1 VSDPDPT
8 FDSVLDLCRNQHRR
22 IVLGMLLAEQRS
34 VTLNDLTRTV
44 LTYNHH
50 TLPTEAPDDVVAE
63 TRISLHHNHLPKLA
77 SEGIIT
83 YKPDRG
89 HVAATE
95 QLEAIQ
101 PVVTTILDAD
111 PELEA
116 PIEL

>member
-1 VSDPDPT
+1 MSDPRPT

-22 IVLGMLLAEQRS
+22 IVLGILVAEQRS
-34 VTLNDLTRTV
+34 VTLNELTEAI
-44 LTYNHH
+44 LKYNHD
-50 TLPTEAPDDVVAE
+50 TPPTEASDELLGE
-63 TRISLHHNHLPKLA
+63 TRISLHHHQLPKLA

-89 HVAATE
+89 RVAATE
-95 QLEAIQ
+95 QLEAVQ

>member
-34 VTLNDLTRTV
+34 VTLNDLTQSIV
-44 LTYNHH
+44 KYNHH
-50 TLPTEAPDDVVAE
+50 TPPTEAPDDLLTE
-63 TRISLHHNHLPKLA
+63 IRNSLHHNHLPKLD
-77 SEGIIT
+77 SEGLIT

-95 QLEAIQ
+95 RFEEVQ
-101 PVVTTILDAD
+101 PVVTTILEAD